1 MNAGYTEKCEICG
14 KSSWEL
20 ILKNQM
26 ISVCSGREILRDT
39 PLAKAMCT
47 NCGFVYTLR
56 SPLDEEIDHYYK
68 EVYSSK
74 LRSDAYDYRNYT
86 HGLTFSEVQHK
97 FVFSYDFP
105 RVGRMIDIGCGKGFF
120 EKAFAERYP
129 EWEIEGVDPS
139 VVSIQMARK
148 KTPKAKFYNKKF
160 EGKDYEKDAYDLV
173 CMHAVLNRMS
183 PRIFAQEVAVML
195 KTGGVFSVEIA
206 IFPQAPFELYFADHK
221 YMYFREHLLAIAEE
235 FNLDFL
241 SEDAKGSKWRFL
253 FKKVPDAGSDRK
265 EQLSAAA
272 PRIKNEVKGIVASWH
287 RVFEEVTKCKLE
299 GKKVAFY
306 GQGTT
311 LMLVLAIV
319 EFPVEQIAGIYD
331 DNPHKV
337 GEVVCGVEVRQPNE
351 EFKRA
356 EAVVLCAGPEGIP
369 FMKRTLRDYSG
380 TIIHL

>member
-1 MNAGYTEKCEICG
+1 
-14 KSSWEL
+14 
-20 ILKNQM
+20 
-26 ISVCSGREILRDT
+26 
-39 PLAKAMCT
+39 
-47 NCGFVYTLR
+47 
-56 SPLDEEIDHYYK
+56 
-68 EVYSSK
+68 
-74 LRSDAYDYRNYT
+74 
-86 HGLTFSEVQHK
+86 
-97 FVFSYDFP
+97 
-105 RVGRMIDIGCGKGFF
+105 
-120 EKAFAERYP
+120 
-129 EWEIEGVDPS
+129 
-139 VVSIQMARK
+139 
-148 KTPKAKFYNKKF
+148 
-160 EGKDYEKDAYDLV
+160 
-173 CMHAVLNRMS
+173 
-183 PRIFAQEVAVML
+183 
-195 KTGGVFSVEIA
+195 
-206 IFPQAPFELYFADHK
+206 
-221 YMYFREHLLAIAEE
+221 MYFREHLLAIAEE